1 MIKLA
6 AISPRT
12 QSLTV
17 NTGAS
22 SPEEQQ
28 FEQLFSE
35 KAHAILGA
43 KSPELSNTIAN
54 FKVLESNIE
63 EDTASGIFVC
73 IVEGTELHIPV
84 VLSAGSVQ
92 SPEVFYSVSS
102 KKFLP
107 LTTRY
112 VKFAQK
118 NSSIEMGFAVD
129 AKSTDGLGTPSL
141 SGITSPPQS
150 MGKFS
155 SIDLPILASSVSNFS
170 REKVSSYLKKNKK
183 VLKRLVAYH
192 GKDIITGLS
201 TRTKTAG
208 APKLE
213 EKGFAI
219 LTSDSP
225 LNLFSKYYGNRSK
238 LAYMEALNR
247 GYTAVDFRKN
257 AAELVQDNI
266 STSLKAIEPGVT
278 GIYKILKND
287 GKHVKCLIIVSPK
300 NIGVNSSS
308 KYLCILENSD
318 YILCDKI
325 TAIQTNESLQDNSVL
340 NTRLKNLKPTYRQGK
355 ATFVKVLDGLPVNG
369 TMPESLSNF
378 TTSANSPLTCRIQD
392 SPITISF
399 LDNSGSFNTPTRAS
413 ESDIAYVPK
422 SYKPVYLKS
431 ELSVDGFIT
440 QADALRL
447 VLEEGMSKV
456 RDSSVEIKKAS
467 LGYTINGKFVGEE
480 HKAVEKLASLGAS
493 VVSAKATILGI
504 SNYGVTNKYNLIK
517 RSNLTKIGSI
527 FGPAAPPAPPP
538 EMAPSQAPL
547 PPGMIPPPPPG
558 MMPPPPPGMM
568 PPPPPGM
575 DPSAGMMGPGGMP
588 PEQQQMMEMSA
599 ETGNQEVL
607 DTALAAVLINES
619 GMEDLMTEYSPKLLS
634 GLDSLCRI
642 FLTMQLNFLTISEQ
656 IGPEEYSKFIKKLSK
671 TIKSLG
677 DIVLDIVEGKAISG
691 GVSNATISDY

>member
-17 NTGAS
+17 NRGSS

-54 FKVLESNIE
+54 FKVIDSNID

-73 IVEGTELHIPV
+73 LVEGTELHIPI

-92 SPEVFYSVSS
+92 SPEVFYSIAS

-118 NSSIEMGFAVD
+118 NTSIEMGHAVD
-129 AKSTDGLGTPSL
+129 PRDTEGLSTPSL

-155 SIDLPILASSVSNFS
+155 SFEIPLLASSVSNAA
-170 REKVSSYLKKNKK
+170 REKVSSYLKRNKK
-183 VLKRLVAYH
+183 VLKKLVSYH
-192 GKDIITGLS
+192 GRDIITGLS
-201 TRTKTAG
+201 TRTKIASAPSRDFKNYAVLTA
-208 APKLE
+208 
-213 EKGFAI
+213 
-219 LTSDSP
+219 DSS
-225 LNLFSKYYGNRSK
+225 LKDFSKYYGRRSK

-257 AAELVQDNI
+257 AAELVEDNV
-266 STSLKAIEPGVT
+266 SSSLQAIEPGVT

-287 GKHVKCLIIVSPK
+287 GKHVKCLIIVRPK
-300 NIGVNSSS
+300 NIGVNPSS

-325 TAIQTNESLQDNSVL
+325 TAIQTNESLKDNSAL
-340 NTRLKNLKPTYRQGK
+340 NTRLKNIKPSYRKGT

-369 TMPESLSNF
+369 TMPEPISNF
-378 TTSANSPLTCRIQD
+378 TTSSNSPLTCRIED
-392 SPITISF
+392 SHVTISF

-413 ESDIAYVPK
+413 ESDIAYIPK

-431 ELSVDGFIT
+431 EISVDGFIT
-440 QADALRL
+440 QADALRR
-447 VLEEGMSKV
+447 VLEEGVSKI
-456 RDSSVEIKKAS
+456 RDKEVKIKKAS
-467 LGYTINGKFVGEE
+467 MGYTINGKFVGKESN
-480 HKAVEKLASLGAS
+480 AVEKLASLGAS
-493 VVSAKATILGI
+493 VVSARKVLGNI
-504 SNYGVTNKYNLIK
+504 PYYGVTNTFNLVK
-517 RSNLTKIGSI
+517 RSNLTKMGSI
-527 FGPAAPPAPPP
+527 FGPAAPAPAAPT
-538 EMAPSQAPL
+538 MAPSQAPL
-547 PPGMIPPPPPG
+547 PPGMMG
-558 MMPPPPPGMM
+558 
-568 PPPPPGM
+568 PPPPGM
-575 DPSAGMMGPGGMP
+575 DPGVGMDPSMGMAGPGGMP
-588 PEQQQMMEMSA
+588 PEQGQMLETSA
-599 ETGNQEVL
+599 DTGNQEIL

-619 GMEDLMTEYSPKLLS
+619 GMEELMTEYSPKLLS

-642 FLTMQLNFLTISEQ
+642 FLTMQLNFVTISEQ
-656 IGPEEYSKFIKKLSK
+656 IGPEEYTKFVKKLSK
-671 TIKSLG
+671 TIKNLG

-691 GVSNATISDY
+691 GVSNASIAEY